1 MQPNHR
7 NNSSKQEKRFTG
19 QYLPKLNSLTNATPF
34 PQLLNDINV
43 SLTGFASSTEKW
55 PEYKAGSW
63 DVFSVKRSVH
73 GYRFD
78 IINLS
83 P

>member
-1 MQPNHR
+1 MLILEEKKKNKQIKNKMQPNHR

-43 SLTGFASSTEKW
+43 SLTGFASSTEK
-55 PEYKAGSW
+55 
-63 DVFSVKRSVH
+63 
-73 GYRFD
+73 
-78 IINLS
+78 
-83 P
+83 